1 VDAVVADVLVGFCEV
16 ELNVFTP
23 VHENVPPV
31 TFAAL
36 NVKVAP
42 SHIGVLLVMIGA
54 DGITLTVALIVEEG
68 LVHPRT
74 VTVAL

>member
-1 VDAVVADVLVGFCEV
+1 MDAVVADVLVGFCKD

-42 SHIGVLLVMIGA
+42 SHIGVLLVIVGA
-54 DGITLTVALIVEEG
+54 DGIAFTVALIVEEG

>member
-1 VDAVVADVLVGFCEV
+1 MDAVVADVLVGFCEV

-42 SHIGVLLVMIGA
+42 SHIGVLLVIVGA
-54 DGITLTVALIVEEG
+54 DGIAFTVALTAV
-68 LVHPRT
+68 LDPVVHPLF
-74 VTVAL
+74 VAST